1 MILIIGVR
9 FRKSSKVYYFDPT
22 GYDVKKGDH
31 VIVETTRGIE
41 YGTVVLG
48 PKEVTDDKVVSP
60 LKPLTRTA
68 TPEDEKTNI
77 ENEKKEKEAYQICL
91 EKIKK
96 HDLKM
101 KLIDSEY
108 TFDRNKLLFY
118 FTADG
123 RIDFRELVKDLASV
137 FRTRIEL
144 RQIGVRDETKLLG
157 GMAICGRPLCCHT
170 FLSEFAPV
178 SIKMAKEQGLSLNPT
193 QISGVCGRL
202 MCCLKNEQ
210 EAYEE
215 LNRSL
220 PSIGSQ
226 VKTIDGYTGEV
237 QSTSVLKQ
245 LVKVVITKKNG
256 EREIHEYPV
265 ADLSFKDHRISNE
278 GSELEA
284 SLNEM
289 VDAEGLEQLEIME
302 KQDLEELQEE
312 ENEKSGGKRDNGKQ
326 RSRGQ
331 RRDNRNQNRDGRDRN
346 NRDNREGRDNRDRSR
361 GRDRNPDR
369 EQNRDSRDNRKDR
382 NDRDNRNNN
391 RDRDKRPAKG
401 RGGYDN
407 QNIHLP
413 ETEKQEQNFRGSY
426 ERQNDNRREMGR
438 PERFREERSR
448 KGERDNFHNRRN
460 NSHRHSDNNTKG
472 SANSSNRPDHS

>member
-22 GYDVKKGDH
+22 GYDIKKGDH
-31 VIVETTRGIE
+31 VIVETARGIE

-60 LKPLTRTA
+60 LKPLTRPA

-245 LVKVVITKKNG
+245 LVKIVITKKNG
-256 EREIHEYPV
+256 EREIREYPV
-265 ADLSFKDHRISNE
+265 ADLSFKDHQISNE

-302 KQDLEELQEE
+302 KQDMEELQEQE
-312 ENEKSGGKRDNGKQ
+312 EETGKSGGKRENNR

-331 RRDNRNQNRDGRDRN
+331 RRDGRDRNRDRNQNRDNRGQ
-346 NRDNREGRDNRDRSR
+346 NRDDQNRENR
-361 GRDRNPDR
+361 G
-369 EQNRDSRDNRKDR
+369 QNRDSRDQNRS
-382 NDRDNRNNN
+382 RDNR
-391 RDRDKRPAKG
+391 RDRDSQHNNREKRPARS
-401 RGGYDN
+401 RGGYEN

-413 ETEKQEQNFRGSY
+413 ETEKQEQSFRGGY
-426 ERQNDNRREMGR
+426 ERQNDGRREKGR
-438 PERFREERSR
+438 PERFREDRSR
-448 KGERDNFHNRRN
+448 KNERENFHGRRN
-460 NSHRHSDNNTKG
+460 NNNRRQDNNTKG
-472 SANSSNRPDHS
+472 QNGPSSRQNH

>member
-22 GYDVKKGDH
+22 GYDIKKGDH
-31 VIVETTRGIE
+31 VIVETARGIE

-60 LKPLTRTA
+60 LKPLTRPA

-118 FTADG
+118 FIADG

-215 LNRSL
+215 LNHSL

-245 LVKVVITKKNG
+245 LVKIVITKKNG
-256 EREIHEYPV
+256 EREIREYPV
-265 ADLSFKDHRISNE
+265 ADLSFKDHQISNE

-302 KQDLEELQEE
+302 KQDMEELQEQE
-312 ENEKSGGKRDNGKQ
+312 EETGKSGGKRENNR

-331 RRDNRNQNRDGRDRN
+331 RRDGRDRNRDRNQNRD
-346 NRDNREGRDNRDRSR
+346 NRG
-361 GRDRNPDR
+361 
-369 EQNRDSRDNRKDR
+369 QNRDDQNRENRGQNKDSRDQNRSRDNR
-382 NDRDNRNNN
+382 
-391 RDRDKRPAKG
+391 RDRDSQHNNREKRPARS
-401 RGGYDN
+401 RGGYEN

-413 ETEKQEQNFRGSY
+413 ETEKQEQSFRGGY
-426 ERQNDNRREMGR
+426 ERQNDGRREKGR

-448 KGERDNFHNRRN
+448 KSERENFHGRRN
-460 NSHRHSDNNTKG
+460 NNNRRQDNNTKG
-472 SANSSNRPDHS
+472 QNGPSSRQNH

>member
-1 MILIIGVR
+1 MATEQ
-9 FRKSSKVYYFDPT
+9 D
-22 GYDVKKGDH
+22 
-31 VIVETTRGIE
+31 TRQAE
-41 YGTVVLG
+41 EN
-48 PKEVTDDKVVSP
+48 KE
-60 LKPLTRTA
+60 
-68 TPEDEKTNI
+68 
-77 ENEKKEKEAYQICL
+77 KEKEAFKICL
-91 EKIKK
+91 EKIRK
-96 HDLKM
+96 HKLEM
-101 KLIDSEY
+101 KLIDVEY
-108 TFDRNKLLFY
+108 TFDNNKVLFY

-215 LNRSL
+215 LNSNL
-220 PSIGSQ
+220 PAVKSQ
-226 VKTIDGYTGEV
+226 VKTIDGYVGEV

-256 EREIHEYPV
+256 EREIREYPV
-265 ADLSFKDHRISNE
+265 TDLSFKDHQISSE

-289 VDAEGLEQLEIME
+289 VDEQGLEQLEIME
-302 KQDLEELQEE
+302 KQDIEDRQEE
-312 ENEKSGGKRDNGKQ
+312 ENEKRGNRRDNNRRGRGPKRDNN
-326 RSRGQ
+326 RSGQDRDQ
-331 RRDNRNQNRDGRDRN
+331 RRDNNRDGQNRDQRRDN
-346 NRDNREGRDNRDRSR
+346 NRDGQDRDQRRDNNR
-361 GRDRNPDR
+361 GGQDR
-369 EQNRDSRDNRKDR
+369 EQRRDNNRRDR
-382 NDRDNRNNN
+382 EPRSNN
-391 RDRDKRPAKG
+391 RDKRPARG

-407 QNIHLP
+407 QAIHLTD
-413 ETEKQEQNFRGSY
+413 TEKQDQSFRGGY
-426 ERQNDNRREMGR
+426 ERQTDGRRDKGR
-438 PERFREERSR
+438 PERFREERSKR
-448 KGERDNFHNRRN
+448 GDHDNRRN
-460 NSHRHSDNNTKG
+460 NHRRQNNNKG
-472 SANSSNRPDHS
+472 QSTP

>member
-22 GYDVKKGDH
+22 GYDIKKGDH
-31 VIVETTRGIE
+31 VIVETARGIE

-60 LKPLTRTA
+60 LKPLTRPA

-245 LVKVVITKKNG
+245 LVKIVITKKNG
-256 EREIHEYPV
+256 EREIREYPV
-265 ADLSFKDHRISNE
+265 ADLSFKDHQISNE

-302 KQDLEELQEE
+302 KQDMEELQEQE
-312 ENEKSGGKRDNGKQ
+312 EETGKSGGKRENNR

-331 RRDNRNQNRDGRDRN
+331 RRDGRDRNRDRNQNRD
-346 NRDNREGRDNRDRSR
+346 NRGQNKDDQNRENR
-361 GRDRNPDR
+361 G
-369 EQNRDSRDNRKDR
+369 QNRDSRDQNRS
-382 NDRDNRNNN
+382 RDNR
-391 RDRDKRPAKG
+391 RDRDSQHNNREKRPARS
-401 RGGYDN
+401 RGGYEN

-413 ETEKQEQNFRGSY
+413 ETEKQEQSFRGGY
-426 ERQNDNRREMGR
+426 ERQNDGRREKGR
-438 PERFREERSR
+438 PERFREDRSR
-448 KGERDNFHNRRN
+448 KNERENFHGRRN
-460 NSHRHSDNNTKG
+460 NNNRRQDNNTKG
-472 SANSSNRPDHS
+472 QNGPSSRQNH

>member
-22 GYDVKKGDH
+22 GYEIKKGDH
-31 VIVETTRGIE
+31 VIVETARGIE

-48 PKEVTDDKVVSP
+48 PKEVTDDRVVSP

-77 ENEKKEKEAYQICL
+77 ENEQKEKEAYRICL

-215 LNRSL
+215 LNSNL
-220 PSIGSQ
+220 PAVKSQ
-226 VKTIDGYTGEV
+226 VKTIDGYVGEV

-256 EREIHEYPV
+256 EREIREYPV
-265 ADLSFKDHRISNE
+265 TDLSFKDHQISSE

-289 VDAEGLEQLEIME
+289 VDEQGLEQLEIME
-302 KQDLEELQEE
+302 KQDIEDRQEE
-312 ENEKSGGKRDNGKQ
+312 ENEKRGNRRDNNRRGRGPKRDNN
-326 RSRGQ
+326 RSGQDRDQ
-331 RRDNRNQNRDGRDRN
+331 RRDNNRDGQDRDQR
-346 NRDNREGRDNRDRSR
+346 RDNTR
-361 GRDRNPDR
+361 GGQDR
-369 EQNRDSRDNRKDR
+369 EQRRDNNRRDR
-382 NDRDNRNNN
+382 EPRSNN
-391 RDRDKRPAKG
+391 RDKRPARG
-401 RGGYDN
+401 RGGYEN
-407 QNIHLP
+407 QAIHLTD
-413 ETEKQEQNFRGSY
+413 TEKQDQSFRGGY
-426 ERQNDNRREMGR
+426 ERQTDGRRDKGR
-438 PERFREERSR
+438 PERFREERSKR
-448 KGERDNFHNRRN
+448 GDHDNRRN
-460 NSHRHSDNNTKG
+460 NHRRQNNNKG
-472 SANSSNRPDHS
+472 QSTP

>member
-22 GYDVKKGDH
+22 GYDIKKGDH
-31 VIVETTRGIE
+31 VIVETARGIE

-60 LKPLTRTA
+60 LKPLTRPA

-91 EKIKK
+91 EKINK

-215 LNRSL
+215 LNHSL

-245 LVKVVITKKNG
+245 LVKIVITKKNG
-256 EREIHEYPV
+256 EREIREYPV
-265 ADLSFKDHRISNE
+265 ADLSFKDHQISNE

-302 KQDLEELQEE
+302 RQDMEELQEQE
-312 ENEKSGGKRDNGKQ
+312 EETGKSGGKRENNR

-331 RRDNRNQNRDGRDRN
+331 RRDGRDRNRDRNQNRD
-346 NRDNREGRDNRDRSR
+346 NRG
-361 GRDRNPDR
+361 
-369 EQNRDSRDNRKDR
+369 QNRDDQNRENRGQNKDSRDQNRSRDNR
-382 NDRDNRNNN
+382 
-391 RDRDKRPAKG
+391 RDRDSQHNNREKRPARS
-401 RGGYDN
+401 RGGYEN

-413 ETEKQEQNFRGSY
+413 ETEKQEQSFRGGY
-426 ERQNDNRREMGR
+426 ERQNDGRREKGR

-448 KGERDNFHNRRN
+448 KSERENFHGRRN
-460 NSHRHSDNNTKG
+460 NNNRRQDNNTKG
-472 SANSSNRPDHS
+472 QNGPSSRQNH